1 MIFCATNSFVE
12 SHENFDE
19 DLKIGPL
26 DAYPYPFD
34 IIEIYT

>member
-12 SHENFDE
+12 SHEN
-19 DLKIGPL
+19 LKIGPL